1 MLSPVFAGLLASV
14 LLGILPPI
22 LEPTPAISERLNNRL
37 GHLADSFWLSTDP
50 TKRAELLEEFRI
62 LLEQRD
68 ALIARE
74 ISSQRLEYFSL
85 ASRDERG

>member
-1 MLSPVFAGLLASV
+1 MALEHLSFFGSIPAM
-14 LLGILPPI
+14 
-22 LEPTPAISERLNNRL
+22 LEPTPTALETLNNRL

-74 ISSQRLEYFSL
+74 FQVGDWG
-85 ASRDERG
+85 ASASHFQELI

>member
-1 MLSPVFAGLLASV
+1 LLVSV
-14 LLGILPPI
+14 LLGSLPTI
-22 LEPTPAISERLNNRL
+22 LEPTPAILERLNNRL

-50 TKRAELLEEFRI
+50 TKRAELLEDFRI

-74 ISSQRLEYFSL
+74 FQVSDWNIFSL
-85 ASRDERG
+85 ASRDKRG